1 MKYHQIGLGT
11 KIELELYDK
20 NGNKINKSTLV
31 SQYESYDEE
40 NNLMEIHVP
49 FSKAYMYP
57 IPVKAQIGVIFSS
70 EKETYMFFAE
80 VVSKKYSRPIPMLWI
95 KPISAIEKIQRREFF
110 RMECML
116 AVSYCVLDSLDNI
129 SCEKKPDEVYTKCY
143 TRDISGGGIRILTK
157 QEHESGTIIKAFIEL
172 EKEQEQD
179 ICMIGTIV
187 RSVLVIEQGSY
198 MYDTAVMINQIEDK
212 AREIIIRYVFETQR
226 ERLKNR
232 INLDEELIS
241 E

>member
-70 EKETYMFFAE
+70 EK
-80 VVSKKYSRPIPMLWI
+80 K
-95 KPISAIEKIQRREFF
+95 
-110 RMECML
+110 
-116 AVSYCVLDSLDNI
+116 
-129 SCEKKPDEVYTKCY
+129 
-143 TRDISGGGIRILTK
+143 
-157 QEHESGTIIKAFIEL
+157 H
-172 EKEQEQD
+172 
-179 ICMIGTIV
+179 IC
-187 RSVLVIEQGSY
+187 
-198 MYDTAVMINQIEDK
+198 
-212 AREIIIRYVFETQR
+212 FC
-226 ERLKNR
+226 
-232 INLDEELIS
+232 
-241 E
+241 